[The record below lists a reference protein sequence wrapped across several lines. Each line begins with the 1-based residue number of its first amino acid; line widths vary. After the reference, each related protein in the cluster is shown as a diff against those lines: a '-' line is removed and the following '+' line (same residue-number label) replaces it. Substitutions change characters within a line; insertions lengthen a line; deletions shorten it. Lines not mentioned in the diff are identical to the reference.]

1 MRKILSILLVFVIM
15 TVLCENICYAS
26 EVVTSDKGNSEQL
39 NITGIGSDAVL
50 VLDVSTGYSIYEKD
64 IYTSYYPAS
73 VTKIMTAM
81 IVLDNCEMD
90 ETVTFS
96 HDAVFSIPS
105 GYSSA
110 YADEGE
116 ELSVEQCLYG
126 LMLVSANDVANGLAE
141 HIAGTNEMFADMM
154 NERAEALGCV
164 NTHFVNPHGLDDEE
178 HYTCAYDLATIGY
191 TAYKEYETYRDL
203 IGTYRYVVPP
213 TNKQEETRY
222 WHNSN
227 KLFDEESQFYYEYCL
242 GGKSGYT
249 DIAGSTLVT
258 YANING
264 RIIMVATLHAR
275 NATEV
280 YTDHNI
286 IYDYIKNN
294 VSEEYFDNLDKLY
307 EENKPVDENPKTD
320 AKPGDDA
327 GQKNNDTNNSEEN
340 ESSIFSIVL
349 RVVLI
354 IFGVL
359 LLLYT
364 VLRIRVEIIR
374 YKKRKRRREKMRRKR
389 EMQRRRYGRIE
400 TMPYRRQNND

>member
-116 ELSVEQCLYG
+116 VLSVEQCLYG

-213 TNKQEETRY
+213 TNKQDETRY

-280 YTDHNI
+280 YTDHTI

-307 EENKPVDENPKTD
+307 EENKPIEENPKTD
-320 AKPGDDA
+320 AKPGDYA

-340 ESSIFSIVL
+340 ESTIFSTIL

-374 YKKRKRRREKMRRKR
+374 YKKRKRRREKLRRKR